1 MRTTLKAAIATIGC
15 MCAVGMVCVAATDA
29 KTGKRKSTPEEI
41 AERKARFIQRTGGF
55 VRKPGSG
62 SGKVAIIN
70 SQNRFSNEDLKPV
83 AIAVDKLMRL
93 DCAVVRAEN
102 VGLSEAGK
110 AVKSTGAAAGVVV
123 AALEASLPP
132 LILFPDQMCAVVNV
146 GAFPK
151 NANAV
156 LLRKEALNNSIVQL
170 ASGVVLFL
178 GSMVMMFVTDY
189 IMAFTAIGASI
200 IGFTVMMLIVSR
212 SQKYFVRLQNSLG
225 DMNGHIEEMYFG
237 HVVVKAYNGEKASK
251 KTFSKYN
258 RKLYENAWRSQFMSG
273 LMMPLMG
280 FVGNLGYVAV
290 CVVGAVLTMNGKIG
304 FGVIVEFMIYVR
316 LFTQPLSSI
325 AQAMSSLQSTAAA
338 GERVFAFLDEQEL
351 SDESAKTTKLLT
363 ARGDVQFENVSFGYN
378 ADRTIIR
385 DFSAHAKPGQ
395 KIAIVGPTGAG
406 KTTLV
411 NLLMRFYEV
420 NAGQI
425 CIDGVP
431 VSELTRENVHD
442 LFGMVLQDTWL
453 FEGTIREN
461 IVYSKQGV
469 TDEDVVK
476 ACKAVGLHH
485 FIKTLPQGYDTVL
498 GG

>member
-156 LLRKEALNNSIVQL
+156 LLRKE
-170 ASGVVLFL
+170 VVR
-178 GSMVMMFVTDY
+178 G
-189 IMAFTAIGASI
+189 
-200 IGFTVMMLIVSR
+200 
-212 SQKYFVRLQNSLG
+212 
-225 DMNGHIEEMYFG
+225 
-237 HVVVKAYNGEKASK
+237 
-251 KTFSKYN
+251 
-258 RKLYENAWRSQFMSG
+258 
-273 LMMPLMG
+273 
-280 FVGNLGYVAV
+280 
-290 CVVGAVLTMNGKIG
+290 
-304 FGVIVEFMIYVR
+304 
-316 LFTQPLSSI
+316 
-325 AQAMSSLQSTAAA
+325 
-338 GERVFAFLDEQEL
+338 
-351 SDESAKTTKLLT
+351 LT
-363 ARGDVQFENVSFGYN
+363 AVSGAMESQVTPSLMRAFP
-378 ADRTIIR
+378 DIR
-385 DFSAHAKPGQ
+385 DLNTFQAEWIPADVMVRMKKCLMNVGVAPYVIKTYKQACREGWANAPTNDLQ
-395 KIAIVGPTGAG
+395 KAVMESVKSEKERGP
-406 KTTLV
+406 
-411 NLLMRFYEV
+411 V
-420 NAGQI
+420 NAI
-425 CIDGVP
+425 EIP
-431 VSELTRENVHD
+431 MPSN
-442 LFGMVLQDTWL
+442 
-453 FEGTIREN
+453 
-461 IVYSKQGV
+461 K
-469 TDEDVVK
+469 K
-476 ACKAVGLHH
+476 
-485 FIKTLPQGYDTVL
+485 
-498 GG
+498 